1 MKRTF
6 AALVLLVCAACGMA
20 VSPDGVPG
28 VVLRTDR
35 AVYAP
40 GDAVALE
47 LVNASPATVGYNLCG
62 AALERRSGS
71 DWEPVEGPGQVC
83 PMILLTLQPGGR
95 AEGRVV
101 LPAGLPDAVYRVRTG
116 IEERGGDRMSVASDE
131 FTVR

>member
-1 MKRTF
+1 MKRMI
-6 AALVLLVCAACGMA
+6 AALALLVCAACGMA

-47 LVNASPATVGYNLCG
+47 LVNASPLPVGYNLCG
-62 AALERRSGS
+62 AQLERRSGTG
-71 DWEPVEGPGQVC
+71 WERVEGPGQVC
-83 PMILLTLQPGGR
+83 PMILLTLQPGAR

-101 LPAGLPDAVYRVRTG
+101 LPANLPDGVYRVRTG
-116 IEERGGDRMSVASDE
+116 IEERGGDRRSVVTDE